1 MTKART
7 LANFD
12 SSGVLTSTSSLDASL
27 LTGAL
32 PALNGSA
39 LTNLTAGGKVLQV
52 VHFRKTDEVTKN
64 AAGGDGDVHSGVTI
78 TPTLA
83 TSKILVIA
91 SAHLS
96 MAGGVSHHADITL
109 KRNDITIGIMA
120 DDVGYQEL
128 TYNNKTISINV
139 LDTPATTYAVT
150 YSIHHANASGTSN
163 YDYEEGN
170 YTLME
175 IAA

>member
-1 MTKART
+1 M
-7 LANFD
+7 
-12 SSGVLTSTSSLDASL
+12 LTSASTLDATKLSG
-27 LTGAL
+27 TL

-39 LTNLTAGGKVLQV
+39 LTNLPAGGKVLQV
-52 VHFRKTDEVTKN
+52 VHFRKTADVTKN
-64 AAGGDGDVHSGVTI
+64 VAGGDGDVHSGVTI

-96 MAGGVSHHADITL
+96 MAGGVADHADITL
-109 KRNDITIGIMA
+109 KRGSTTIGIMA

-128 TYNNKTISINV
+128 AYNNKTVSINV
-139 LDTPATTYAVT
+139 LDTPATTSAVT
-150 YSIHHANASGTSN
+150 YSIHHANANGSSDYT
-163 YDYEEGN
+163 YEEGN

-175 IAA
+175 IAE